1 MQGKEITDNVFLRQ
15 RSFSVT
21 AIGTEYVV
29 AAKPLYWG
37 GGRYVQIKAYLH
49 EKMLIC
55 TVDVRKIE

>member
-1 MQGKEITDNVFLRQ
+1 M
-15 RSFSVT
+15 T